1 MEIPERI
8 QRDEA
13 EYVRTD
19 IVESERGD
27 DYTVQD
33 MKKEL
38 EHSHGGKM
46 EFNTLE
52 LVEPLQKRLYKTEKS
67 QLSLMD

>member
-27 DYTVQD
+27 DYTV
-33 MKKEL
+33 
-38 EHSHGGKM
+38 
-46 EFNTLE
+46 
-52 LVEPLQKRLYKTEKS
+52 
-67 QLSLMD
+67 